1 MGAWKNTSY
10 RFTENLKH
18 RFVRRK
24 KKKTATSSAIT
35 SPPIQTDPKVYELRC
50 LNCPFG
56 PSPERRILSWNV
68 ALKCWSDGIYK
79 CFFKLES
86 KRRPLNI
93 PRVRAPDVVQLGWNR
108 GILWWTAE
116 VQTMGQS
123 QGYVFFGCK
132 ISAVVTLWIVVIHF
146 RKSCKRDCPPIC
158 YIRTDMDGSSLWRLV
173 HFESFGSISTW
184 PSSPAQVQWG
194 CMDSHW
200 KRGCNALPQRTSA
213 ATCPWQVI
221 TLVEV
226 FLDDIQEAV

>member
-1 MGAWKNTSY
+1 MESI
-10 RFTENLKH
+10 
-18 RFVRRK
+18 
-24 KKKTATSSAIT
+24 SA
-35 SPPIQTDPKVYELRC
+35 
-50 LNCPFG
+50 F
-56 PSPERRILSWNV
+56 LSWNLSGGRWIFLASGPRMLCSWGGIVESCGEQLRCRQWDRAKATCFLV
-68 ALKCWSDGIYK
+68 ARSQPLWRC
-79 CFFKLES
+79 ES
-86 KRRPLNI
+86 
-93 PRVRAPDVVQLGWNR
+93 
-108 GILWWTAE
+108 LW
-116 VQTMGQS
+116 
-123 QGYVFFGCK
+123 Y
-132 ISAVVTLWIVVIHF
+132 ISE
-146 RKSCKRDCPPIC
+146 KSCKRDCPPIC

>member
-1 MGAWKNTSY
+1 M
-10 RFTENLKH
+10 L
-18 RFVRRK
+18 
-24 KKKTATSSAIT
+24 
-35 SPPIQTDPKVYELRC
+35 
-50 LNCPFG
+50 
-56 PSPERRILSWNV
+56 
-68 ALKCWSDGIYK
+68 
-79 CFFKLES
+79 FKLDS

-93 PRVRAPDVVQLGWNR
+93 PRVRAPDVVPLGWNR

-132 ISAVVTLWIVVIHF
+132 ISAVVTSWYISEKSATLELTWTEALHGDWRISNHSKHF
-146 RKSCKRDCPPIC
+146 
-158 YIRTDMDGSSLWRLV
+158 DMA
-173 HFESFGSISTW
+173 IA
-184 PSSPAQVQWG
+184 PAQVQWG

-226 FLDDIQEAV
+226 FLDDIQEAVKCSSFARTLTDTSESWSNK